1 MLEDVSFKMDQHGA
15 IKKIEDVSFDPLPAT
30 STSVVKTEMRPSNA
44 PITHDECT
52 KMVAEHFKFACIHMQ
67 DKLSK
72 FFASFGNKEGNKPE
86 IYFSVFPHDV
96 STSRS
101 APIASQPQHGM
112 LFNPLMNKTCIH
124 LLTNSNWLIQQL

>member
-1 MLEDVSFKMDQHGA
+1 
-15 IKKIEDVSFDPLPAT
+15 
-30 STSVVKTEMRPSNA
+30 
-44 PITHDECT
+44 
-52 KMVAEHFKFACIHMQ
+52 MVAEHFKFACIHMQ

-101 APIASQPQHGM
+101 PR
-112 LFNPLMNKTCIH
+112 
-124 LLTNSNWLIQQL
+124 LLANLNMGCCSTL

>member
-52 KMVAEHFKFACIHMQ
+52 KMVAEHFKFA
-67 DKLSK
+67 
-72 FFASFGNKEGNKPE
+72 
-86 IYFSVFPHDV
+86 
-96 STSRS
+96 
-101 APIASQPQHGM
+101 
-112 LFNPLMNKTCIH
+112 
-124 LLTNSNWLIQQL
+124 